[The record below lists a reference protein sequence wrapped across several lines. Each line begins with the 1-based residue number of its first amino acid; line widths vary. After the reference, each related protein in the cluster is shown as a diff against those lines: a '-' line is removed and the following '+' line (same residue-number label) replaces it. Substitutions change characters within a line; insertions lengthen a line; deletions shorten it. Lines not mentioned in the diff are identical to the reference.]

1 MPRIDHD
8 AAVAYVLSLIDDW
21 SERGKAKERELNC
34 LRYVAD
40 MADAAKRLEEALR
53 YYAEGQHFPPNWRDE
68 DGIAGVED
76 GWVARAALASM
87 PQKEEG

>member
-34 LRYVAD
+34 LRYVAS
-40 MADAAKRLEEALR
+40 MTDAAKRLEEALR
-53 YYAEGQHFPPNWRDE
+53 NLLPVADETCKRWPND
-68 DGIAGVED
+68 DCFLIPTAN
-76 GWVARAALASM
+76 ARAVLASL
-87 PQKEEG
+87 PRKEER